1 MMTKPF
7 DVSAVGY
14 VKRVVIGNTDPE
26 KTVNEEDIEKQRQL
40 LNRCLSD
47 SPRGRIIGQEKNF
60 YLLNIG
66 EHQVVMQYIVYHVG
80 FARRRYGWKIKKA
93 ACYGRL
99 FSKEGK

>member
-1 MMTKPF
+1 M
-7 DVSAVGY
+7 DLVAVKKKHDGQQY
-14 VKRVVIGNTDPE
+14 DADQDIGLTDRDMKLIGNTDPE

-40 LNRCLSD
+40 LNHCLSD

-80 FARRRYGWKIKKA
+80 FARRPVW
-93 ACYGRL
+93 L
-99 FSKEGK
+99 ED

>member
-1 MMTKPF
+1 MDLVTIQEKDDRQQDCTYQQIGF
-7 DVSAVGY
+7 SYADVQL
-14 VKRVVIGNTDPE
+14 IGNTDPE

-80 FARRRYGWKIKKA
+80 FARRPVW
-93 ACYGRL
+93 L
-99 FSKEGK
+99 ED

>member
-80 FARRRYGWKIKKA
+80 YARRPVW
-93 ACYGRL
+93 L
-99 FSKEGK
+99 ED

>member
-1 MMTKPF
+1 M
-7 DVSAVGY
+7 DLVAVKKEHDGQQY
-14 VKRVVIGNTDPE
+14 DADQDIGLTDRDMKLIGNTDPE

-80 FARRRYGWKIKKA
+80 FARRPVW
-93 ACYGRL
+93 L
-99 FSKEGK
+99 ED

>member
-14 VKRVVIGNTDPE
+14 VKRVIVGNIDPE
-26 KTVNEEDIEKQRQL
+26 KTATEEEIEVQRQF
-40 LNRCLSD
+40 LNRCLTD

-60 YLLNIG
+60 FLLNIG

-80 FARRRYGWKIKKA
+80 FARKPVW
-93 ACYGRL
+93 L
-99 FSKEGK
+99 ED

>member
-1 MMTKPF
+1 MTKPF

-14 VKRVVIGNTDPE
+14 VKRVVIGNTDPDTFRIGVIGE
-26 KTVNEEDIEKQRQL
+26 IYEEDIEKQRQL

-80 FARRRYGWKIKKA
+80 FARRPVW
-93 ACYGRL
+93 L
-99 FSKEGK
+99 ED